1 MKTIIVIFLLLIFAA
16 CEKQPVEI
24 QTIPENYLIG
34 MWRQMDKYNFE
45 WNFKEGNKFE
55 RFLIRYDGEVAMI
68 YSGWYK
74 YENDSLYLEF
84 TMQNQDIINHPAY
97 MDVKIEKLEKED
109 MIWSINEYE
118 IKFRKL

>member
-1 MKTIIVIFLLLIFAA
+1 MKKLIFLLLIFTA

-55 RFLIRYDGEVAMI
+55 RFLIGYDGEVAMI
-68 YSGWYK
+68 YSGQYK
-74 YENDSLYLEF
+74 YKGDSLYLIF
-84 TMQNQDIINHPAY
+84 TMQDQNIINPGSY
-97 MDVKIEKLEKED
+97 MDVKIEELEKED

-118 IKFRKL
+118 ITFRKL

>member
-1 MKTIIVIFLLLIFAA
+1 MKKLIFLLLIFTA

-68 YSGWYK
+68 YSGQYK
-74 YENDSLYLEF
+74 YKVDSLYLIF
-84 TMQNQDIINHPAY
+84 TMQDQNIINPGSY
-97 MDVKIEKLEKED
+97 MDVKIEELEKED

-118 IKFRKL
+118 ITFRKL